1 MKRNELQLFQE
12 TTSVIAG
19 ICHCSSLSPIICTF
33 GFLYF
38 VSIHLHPCSTL
49 HEQFSFDKTSGPTSR
64 ATSSEILIQL
74 AHQQDR
80 SFCINQEHQV
90 DYDSGEII
98 IFIARI
104 QFFSFGKHF
113 SFLKLMSH
121 GILHYLQSAD
131 LSKSFFQVMSIIFSQ
146 YFLQQILPSEKVSGY
161 PTLVILCFINFKSSC
176 YKGLGTSIT
185 VENIFSSSLQYTKL
199 HNGLALRPNQ
209 RRIQLIL
216 KGVKFFEPW
225 F

>member
-1 MKRNELQLFQE
+1 MKRNKLQLFQE

-80 SFCINQEHQV
+80 SFGINQEHQV

-146 YFLQQILPSEKVSGY
+146 YFLQQILPSEKCQVTPHWLYCVSL
-161 PTLVILCFINFKSSC
+161 TLSLVVIRGQALQLQWKMHFPAVYSIQNFI
-176 YKGLGTSIT
+176 
-185 VENIFSSSLQYTKL
+185 
-199 HNGLALRPNQ
+199 
-209 RRIQLIL
+209 
-216 KGVKFFEPW
+216 KF
-225 F
+225 